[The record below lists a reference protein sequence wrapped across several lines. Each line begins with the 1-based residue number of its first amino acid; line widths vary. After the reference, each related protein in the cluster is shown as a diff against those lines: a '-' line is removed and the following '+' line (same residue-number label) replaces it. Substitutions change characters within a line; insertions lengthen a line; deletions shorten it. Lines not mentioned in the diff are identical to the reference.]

1 MRKSAVNTTIEYI
14 NRGIHMGKVFEDY
27 LSEIQKEMLS
37 VCLEYAGHK
46 VDRVFVY
53 ASYENNVISSDFFF
67 EVNHK
72 IWEKNRLKDIDQTI
86 YDSSVKRQ
94 FACLDEL
101 ERDIEGIIS
110 LCKEYD
116 QPVPTEIRL
125 FYDVHTKK
133 AGATYQYDPVVAK
146 TKNGISEDV
155 VYDWIEEERSKL
167 KARS

>member
-1 MRKSAVNTTIEYI
+1 
-14 NRGIHMGKVFEDY
+14 MGKVFEDY

-110 LCKEYD
+110 F
-116 QPVPTEIRL
+116 PVRHIHDISGQSFL
-125 FYDVHTKK
+125 D
-133 AGATYQYDPVVAK
+133 GK
-146 TKNGISEDV
+146 TKLPEYPHQRRHQVPLYRADSFPAH
-155 VYDWIEEERSKL
+155 SKASPV
-167 KARS
+167 KRQHRPAQ

>member
-1 MRKSAVNTTIEYI
+1 
-14 NRGIHMGKVFEDY
+14 MGKVFEDY

-155 VYDWIEEERSKL
+155 VNDWIEEERSKL
-167 KARS
+167 KVGS

>member
-1 MRKSAVNTTIEYI
+1 
-14 NRGIHMGKVFEDY
+14 MGKVFEDY

-37 VCLEYAGHK
+37 VCLEYAGHR

-72 IWEKNRLKDIDQTI
+72 IWEKNRLKEIDSAI
-86 YDSSVKRQ
+86 YDSSVKKQ

-101 ERDIEGIIS
+101 EKDIEGIIS

-116 QPVPTEIRL
+116 RPVPTEIRL
-125 FYDVHTKK
+125 FYNVQTQK
-133 AGATYQYDPVVAK
+133 AGATYQYNPVVAK
-146 TKNGISEDV
+146 TKNKVAEDV
-155 VYDWIEEERSKL
+155 VNGWIDEERSKL
-167 KARS
+167 MV